1 MKENLAGEM
10 SNASLER
17 TVIDE
22 EEFFERA
29 LFQDILEMKSLK
41 QVSEATDTR
50 VEKLQDQA
58 YQSLFSLYQRVRGQE
73 SIDRVGDKDEI
84 FGVFELFFKNFYQQ
98 FRQTMEELV
107 ANRSSV
113 KIAYILGKRSDLI
126 INMLDHLVK
135 EIEKDLC

>member
-1 MKENLAGEM
+1 MPVWREQ
-10 SNASLER
+10 
-17 TVIDE
+17 VIDE

-73 SIDRVGDKDEI
+73 STDSRTGDKDEI
-84 FGVFELFFKNFYQQ
+84 FEVFELFIKNFYQQ

-126 INMLDHLVK
+126 INMLDQLVK